1 MKQSPPALSLQEG
14 ANSTLCSN
22 FPTSP
27 QSVNWY
33 LKNPGGHLI
42 NLVYIPSG
50 TKQDGRLKGTT
61 VLIERHSLLHMSPL
75 QTTDSITSVS
85 CSTVLPRHL
94 QCVLKPFSEPSSSSS
109 HSHIMRPPRAF
120 AVLSISYLHWY
131 SYNHK
136 HFSALQIWDLVFSL
150 LNLYLLLH

>member
-1 MKQSPPALSLQEG
+1 MPVTVSLSSPGVRGVDVKQSAPALIQEG
-14 ANSTLCSN
+14 ANSMLCSN

-109 HSHIMRPPRAF
+109 HSHIMRPPQGIC
-120 AVLSISYLHWY
+120 ST
-131 SYNHK
+131 
-136 HFSALQIWDLVFSL
+136 
-150 LNLYLLLH
+150 